1 MQRSRCG
8 GEEEGVQAPCRR
20 GKSCTEGFFMI
31 LWDGREDGTNMEY
44 EICIGQTEELQ
55 VLLFLAEEGDF
66 LHG

>member
-1 MQRSRCG
+1 
-8 GEEEGVQAPCRR
+8 
-20 GKSCTEGFFMI
+20 MI
-31 LWDGREDGTNMEY
+31 LWDGREGGTNMEY